1 VKKFQEWAKREY
13 SLKQRLIT
21 LGFAGVFFLLIL
33 PVLLIRAGT
42 ALDQRLNLPK
52 FDAGA
57 ANDIAGLILVL
68 GGGIL
73 GFWSIYA
80 QVTIGDGTPLPM
92 MPTQKLV
99 VKAPF
104 TYCRNPMTLGT
115 FLAYLGI
122 SVWIGSWSAVAI
134 VLVFIGCLLLYVRF
148 IEEKELEAR
157 YGLEYVKYRR
167 NTPFIVPRL
176 RPRH

>member
-1 VKKFQEWAKREY
+1 MVSSACI
-13 SLKQRLIT
+13 LI
-21 LGFAGVFFLLIL
+21 
-33 PVLLIRAGT
+33 
-42 ALDQRLNLPK
+42 
-52 FDAGA
+52 
-57 ANDIAGLILVL
+57 L

-73 GFWSIYA
+73 AIWSIYA
-80 QVTIGDGTPLPM
+80 QVTIGEGTPLPV

-99 VKAPF
+99 IRAPF

-122 SVWIGSWSAVAI
+122 GVWIGSWSAVAI
-134 VLVFIGCLLLYVRF
+134 VLILIGSLLLYVRF

-157 YGLEYVKYRR
+157 YGPEYVEYKRS
-167 NTPFIVPRL
+167 TPFILPRL

>member
-1 VKKFQEWAKREY
+1 MKKFQDWAKREY

-33 PVLLIRAGT
+33 PALLIWAST

-52 FDAGA
+52 FYAGA
-57 ANDIAGLILVL
+57 INGILGLFLIL

-73 GFWSIYA
+73 AIWSIYA
-80 QVTIGDGTPLPM
+80 QVTIGEGTPLPM

-99 VKAPF
+99 VMAPF

-122 SVWIGSWSAVAI
+122 SVWIGSWSAVII
-134 VLVFIGCLLLYVRF
+134 VLIFIGSLLLYVRF

-157 YGLEYVKYRR
+157 YGPEYVEYKRS
-167 NTPFIVPRL
+167 TPFILPRL
-176 RPRH
+176 RSRH